1 MTTTT
6 RERLIGAM
14 RDSIQRQGM
23 NATGLS
29 EVLHDAGAPKG
40 VLYHH
45 FPGGKTALT
54 VAAIDASVEQLAAS
68 LARAV
73 SHGNDV
79 LDSLERWLVRSAEA
93 LRAADFVR
101 GCPLATVA
109 LESTPEDVDIRA
121 ALAAGFERMRVIIAQ
136 QLEAQSRTELDAS
149 SMAFAIVA
157 AYEGGLLQARVSG
170 DIEPMVRSC
179 RYLLDLMRTGR

>member
-1 MTTTT
+1 
-6 RERLIGAM
+6 M
-14 RDSIQRQGM
+14 RASIQRQGM
-23 NATGLS
+23 NATGLNQ
-29 EVLHDAGAPKG
+29 VLHDAGAPKG

-54 VAAIDASVEQLAAS
+54 VAAIDASVVQLSAS

-73 SHGNDV
+73 ARTDDV

-93 LRAADFVR
+93 LRSADFER

-109 LESTPEDVDIRA
+109 LESAPGDTDIRA
-121 ALAAGFERMRVIIAQ
+121 ALAAGFGRMRDIIAE
-136 QLEAQSRTELDAS
+136 QLAAQGRTSAEAERA
-149 SMAFAIVA
+149 AFAIVA

-179 RYLLDLMRTGR
+179 RYLLDLMRAGR